1 MYLWGLL
8 MSGRMDRSRID
19 RLKKAMEK
27 KAQSRNRD
35 LEILFHPG
43 RALPDE
49 INNEINP
56 AAAREFYLSSNRSVE
71 KAALTGLR

>member
-1 MYLWGLL
+1 
-8 MSGRMDRSRID
+8 MSGHMDYIRIE

-27 KAQSRNRD
+27 KAARGDRD

-49 INNEINP
+49 INKEINP
-56 AAAREFYLSSNRSVE
+56 EAARDFYLSSNRTVE
-71 KAALTGLR
+71 KDALMNLR